1 MREQYPHMEI
11 QEAQKIIEK
20 FYGEKDR
27 ARGIYADL
35 VWLGEEVG
43 ELFKA
48 VREKEGI
55 EEEIADVFAWLL
67 SVSNVLGI
75 DVEKAFKDKYLRSQG
90 PP

>member
-1 MREQYPHMEI
+1 MEI
-11 QEAQKIIEK
+11 KEAQKIIDE

-27 ARGIYADL
+27 KRGVYKDL

-48 VREKEGI
+48 VRENKGI

-67 SVSNVLGI
+67 SVGNVLGI
-75 DVEKAFKDKYLRSQG
+75 DIEKAFRKKYLSSPD